1 MTGDCGNHSHPGY
14 QAYERIASTSS
25 GQVFHLMKSDV
36 DEVCSSFINSFL
48 IINYMYGEFES
59 YKDLFIFIPFQG
71 GGHFKFKCNVQIS
84 MILAEQSLNI
94 CKYFL

>member
-36 DEVCSSFINSFL
+36 DEVFFLFFLSYYFTIHTCVNS
-48 IINYMYGEFES
+48 
-59 YKDLFIFIPFQG
+59 
-71 GGHFKFKCNVQIS
+71 
-84 MILAEQSLNI
+84 
-94 CKYFL
+94 